1 MYFTIEKDIPF
12 SKLNQWV
19 IYFVYNLIKGAR
31 IHVRTHTLMMM
42 LMIITQMPTITPIL
56 AINHMSTIIPMSN
69 PSRVRRRIYFCI
81 NSLNPTGNINFISS
95 IKDNIGP
102 ISTTIMVVLDF
113 SHATVAPAGS
123 VGGYILLDKF
133 SEPYGYYQFY
143 AQYQR

>member
-19 IYFVYNLIKGAR
+19 IYFVYIRYNLIKGAR

-42 LMIITQMPTITPIL
+42 LMTITQMPTITPIL

-81 NSLNPTGNINFISS
+81 NSLNPTGTINSIPS
-95 IKDNIGP
+95 IKDIGP
-102 ISTTIMVVLDF
+102 ITTTIMVALDF

-123 VGGYILLDKF
+123 VGGYIF
-133 SEPYGYYQFY
+133 
-143 AQYQR
+143 